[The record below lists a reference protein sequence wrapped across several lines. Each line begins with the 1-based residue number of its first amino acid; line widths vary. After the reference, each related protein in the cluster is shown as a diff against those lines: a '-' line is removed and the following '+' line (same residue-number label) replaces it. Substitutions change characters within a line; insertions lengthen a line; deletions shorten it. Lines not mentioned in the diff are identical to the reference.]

1 VKLVNTLTRQE
12 EEFVPLGDTVRIY
25 VCGVTPYDENHIG
38 HAMSYIVFDVLRRY
52 LEYQGYRVRHV
63 QNFTD
68 IDDRIIA
75 RAARLGIDEAE
86 LAQRYI
92 DRYFEDMRALNILPA
107 HEYPRATQEIPEMI
121 RMIEGLVEKGYAYV
135 APAQAESGHGDVYYR
150 VERKRDYGKLS
161 RRNLEDMAAGAR
173 VEPAEGKE
181 NPMDFALWKSAKPG
195 EPTWDSPWGPGR
207 PGWHIECSAMSLKYL
222 GEQIDIHGGGEDLIF
237 PHHENE
243 IAQTEAFTGKEPFV
257 RYWLHNAWVRMG
269 EEKMSKS
276 LGNFVP
282 VREAVRRWGADAV
295 RLFVLTSHYRSPLTY
310 SEEALD
316 AAKRGAERLRTSLS
330 GSPQVGAALAELDAS
345 PFRERFIEAMDRDLN
360 TPQAVAALFDLA
372 REINRAR
379 DENQALE
386 EAQTTLREL
395 ADLLGLTLAEEE
407 ESLAAAPFIQLL
419 IELREELRQAKRYDL
434 ADSIRSRLGELGV
447 ALEDTPQGTV
457 WKRRD

>member
-1 VKLVNTLTRQE
+1 VKLVNTITRQE
-12 EEFVPLGDTVRIY
+12 EEFVPLGDTVSMY

-52 LEYQGYRVRHV
+52 LEYRGYRVRHV

-150 VERKRDYGKLS
+150 VKRKRDYGKLS
-161 RRNLEDMAAGAR
+161 RRNLEDMVAGAR
-173 VEPAEGKE
+173 VEPGEGKE
-181 NPMDFALWKSAKPG
+181 NPMDFALWKSAKAG
-195 EPTWDSPWGPGR
+195 EPAWDSPWGPGR

-330 GSPQVGAALAELDAS
+330 GAPQVGAALAELDAS

-395 ADLLGLTLAEEE
+395 ADLLGLTLAKEE
-407 ESLAAAPFIQLL
+407 ESLAATPFIQLL
-419 IELREELRQAKRYDL
+419 IELRKELRQAKRYDL